1 MTSLKERLNKIQGR
15 EAQSLIKQ
23 APLKENSPKKEKG
36 DKVKVSFAI
45 PLELKNK
52 IEMLGLSI
60 TKTVIKATE
69 EYIELNYRE
78 VLEKMQEK
86 K

>member
-23 APLKENSPKKEKG
+23 APLKENNPKKEKG
-36 DKVKVSFAI
+36 DKIKVSFAI
-45 PLELKNK
+45 PLELKK
-52 IEMLGLSI
+52 KMEILGLSI
-60 TKTVIKATE
+60 TKTMIKATE
-69 EYIELNYRE
+69 EYIDLKYRE
-78 VLEKMQEK
+78 ALDKMQEK